1 MSGVRL
7 VEAGS
12 AKVAIDYDAWKA
24 ATKLQRTDRRY
35 NTDMLGGAP
44 LWCSKFDRD
53 MLLQIGRMLVSKG
66 KAPCTPGIPAGDCGQ
81 VKWEK
86 LETTPGGSPSAAAT
100 WDAAILARQC
110 FRTAFYAAQQRF
122 AWFSQVKSSIL
133 SSIFSWT
140 ASGSLVVNST
150 PPPEYDDCQR

>member
-24 ATKLQRTDRRY
+24 ATKLPRAGRRY
-35 NTDMLGGAP
+35 NTDMLGGAQ
-44 LWCSKFDRD
+44 LWSAKFDTE
-53 MLLQIGRMLVSKG
+53 MFLQIGRMLVSKG
-66 KAPCTPGIPAGDCGQ
+66 KAPSSEPAGDCGQ
-81 VKWEK
+81 VKWEQF
-86 LETTPGGSPSAAAT
+86 ETTPGGSPSAAAT

-110 FRTAFYAAQQRF
+110 FRTAFYADQKTF
-122 AWFSQVKSSIL
+122 AWFSQVKSSIW

-150 PPPEYDDCQR
+150 PPPAYDDCQR

>member
-12 AKVAIDYDAWKA
+12 AKVAIDYDAWNA
-24 ATKLQRTDRRY
+24 ATKLPRADRRY

-44 LWCSKFDRD
+44 LWSAGFDKD

-66 KAPCTPGIPAGDCGQ
+66 KAPTWAPGIPAGDCGQ
-81 VKWEK
+81 VKWEQF
-86 LETTPGGSPSAAAT
+86 ETTPGGSPSAAAT

-110 FRTAFYAAQQRF
+110 FRTAFYAGQKPF
-122 AWFSQVKSSIL
+122 AWFWQYLPGS
-133 SSIFSWT
+133 T

-150 PPPEYDDCQR
+150 PPPAYNDCQR

>member
-12 AKVAIDYDAWKA
+12 AKVAIDLNAWTA
-24 ATKLQRTDRRY
+24 VTKRPRVDRRY

-44 LWCSKFDRD
+44 LWSAEFDTNI
-53 MLLQIGRMLVSKG
+53 LLQIGRMLVSKA
-66 KAPCTPGIPAGDCGQ
+66 KAPGIPAGDCGQ
-81 VKWEK
+81 VKWEQF
-86 LETTPGGSPSAAAT
+86 ETTPGGSPSAAAT

-110 FRTAFYAAQQRF
+110 FRTAHYAGPKPVGL
-122 AWFSQVKSSIL
+122 FSMFSSL
-133 SSIFSWT
+133 FCST

-150 PPPEYDDCQR
+150 PPPAYNDCQR

>member
-1 MSGVRL
+1 MPGVRL

-12 AKVAIDYDAWKA
+12 AKVAIDYDAWNA
-24 ATKLQRTDRRY
+24 ATKLPRADRRY

-44 LWCSKFDRD
+44 LWSAGFDKD

-66 KAPCTPGIPAGDCGQ
+66 RAPGGIPAGDCGQ
-81 VKWEK
+81 VKWEQF
-86 LETTPGGSPSAAAT
+86 ETTPGGSPSAAAT

-110 FRTAFYAAQQRF
+110 FRTASYAGQKPF
-122 AWFSQVKSSIL
+122 AWWPSSIL
-133 SSIFSWT
+133 SSILGST

-150 PPPEYDDCQR
+150 PPPAYNDCHR